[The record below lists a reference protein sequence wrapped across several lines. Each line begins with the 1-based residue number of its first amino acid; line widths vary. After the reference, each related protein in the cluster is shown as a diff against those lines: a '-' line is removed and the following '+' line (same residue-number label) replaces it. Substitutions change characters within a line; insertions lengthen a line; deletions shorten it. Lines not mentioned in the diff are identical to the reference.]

1 MSPLLYRYDSQFCR
15 ASSLLSSF
23 SSLGWCRSGDRGV
36 RTLAAKCHFFPPPS
50 MPPFLHPTAHCN
62 VSIDVKKGGHCRRNL
77 RVLSTEEMAQ
87 KNDWSPPQK
96 SHQSLKDPS
105 SSPPPLCTPYCPL
118 FYPALSLS
126 HILNLSIYLYSHLFT
141 FSFKISAYKRVY
153 KLKIIFFLFFLYK
166 WHLQGKGV
174 RGTEVSHCITRAYV
188 EAAPNTV

>member
-1 MSPLLYRYDSQFCR
+1 MPCVLFTVLVFLFGMVQEWRSRRPNTCSEMSFFSTSERAPL
-15 ASSLLSSF
+15 
-23 SSLGWCRSGDRGV
+23 
-36 RTLAAKCHFFPPPS
+36 PPPNGS
-50 MPPFLHPTAHCN
+50 LRCVHRCEE
-62 VSIDVKKGGHCRRNL
+62 GGPL
-77 RVLSTEEMAQ
+77 PQKPESTVNRGNGPEKRLE
-87 KNDWSPPQK
+87 SPPKK
-96 SHQSLKDPS
+96 SSVVERS
-105 SSPPPLCTPYCPL
+105 VIFPPPLCTPYCPL

>member
-1 MSPLLYRYDSQFCR
+1 MIVSFAVRPLYCPRFPLWDGAGVAMAASERLQRNVFFFSTSKR
-15 ASSLLSSF
+15 APL
-23 SSLGWCRSGDRGV
+23 
-36 RTLAAKCHFFPPPS
+36 PPPNGS
-50 MPPFLHPTAHCN
+50 LQCVHQCEE
-62 VSIDVKKGGHCRRNL
+62 GGPL
-77 RVLSTEEMAQ
+77 PQKPESTVNGGNGPEKRLE
-87 KNDWSPPQK
+87 SPPTK
-96 SHQSLKDPS
+96 SSVVERS
-105 SSPPPLCTPYCPL
+105 VIFSPPHVHLTVHSSTQ
-118 FYPALSLS
+118 LSLS

>member
-1 MSPLLYRYDSQFCR
+1 MSFFPLSM
-15 ASSLLSSF
+15 
-23 SSLGWCRSGDRGV
+23 V
-36 RTLAAKCHFFPPPS
+36 PPPPS
-50 MPPFLHPTAHCN
+50 NGSSQCVHRCEE
-62 VSIDVKKGGHCRRNL
+62 GGHCRRNL

-87 KNDWSPPQK
+87 KNDWSPPKK

-105 SSPPPLCTPYCPL
+105 SPHAPMYTLLSTLL
-118 FYPALSLS
+118 SNSLS